1 MLRRVLGFRPL
12 WGLVLIG
19 MLGGVFLGVGE
30 ARDIVPEAETPAA
43 APTVAANVNRKP
55 TPESDVLG
63 RQFGYEIAAAA
74 GYDRVSQ
81 CAAIKP
87 EFQRGCE
94 AYVRGET
101 LS

>member
-19 MLGGVFLGVGE
+19 MLGGVFLGVGA
-30 ARDIVPEAETPAA
+30 ARDIVPEAETTE
-43 APTVAANVNRKP
+43 APRRSANVDQQP